1 MTDLFEKFNPKHY
14 NKTLFETFEDM
25 DIKNFIDEL
34 KILSASN
41 KSIFEAL
48 DSLKTVVENEDL
60 NKLKLIKLLYC
71 LHYNNEIFLNLG
83 RIIEKY
89 LNNVVKY
96 YKDNSINHSNI
107 TSFFN
112 IIDKFDSKSLG
123 EKSDVIVNGN
133 IFEEKN
139 TNNYIS
145 GKIKALTTL
154 RNYGGHFKN
163 IVFFEAVFNDQ
174 EKVDKEILDA
184 IYLIKDIINAFN
196 IVKNNHTNQSP

>member
-1 MTDLFEKFNPKHY
+1 MTNLFEKFNPKY
-14 NKTLFETFEDM
+14 YSKTLFETFEDM
-25 DIKNFIDEL
+25 DIKIFIDDL
-34 KILSASN
+34 KKLSTCN

-48 DSLKTVVENEDL
+48 DSLKTVVENDDL
-60 NKLKLIKLLYC
+60 NRLKLIKLLYC
-71 LHYNNEIFLNLG
+71 LHYNSEIFLNLG

-112 IIDKFDSKSLG
+112 IIDKFEGKSLG
-123 EKSDVIVNGN
+123 EKSDVIVNGD

-163 IVFFEAVFNDQ
+163 IVFFETMFNDQ

-184 IYLIKDIINAFN
+184 ISLIKDIINAFD
-196 IVKNNHTNQSP
+196 IVKNNHK